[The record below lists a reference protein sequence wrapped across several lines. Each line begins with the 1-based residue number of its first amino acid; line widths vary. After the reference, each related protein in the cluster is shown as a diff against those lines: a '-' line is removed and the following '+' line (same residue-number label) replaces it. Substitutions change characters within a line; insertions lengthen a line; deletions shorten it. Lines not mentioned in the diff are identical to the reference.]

1 MFSIYEHKKL
11 PYQMLVFCEVV
22 RQGSFTAA
30 AEALGHTKSGI
41 STYVSQLEADLAVQ
55 LLNRSTRRLK
65 LTEAGERIYQRSQQ
79 LNTLLS
85 DTLDDLD
92 ALQGEPQGRIAI
104 TAPHAF
110 ETRLIAPAIEHLCA
124 SYPKLLPDVTYS
136 DERLDILSHQLDMAI
151 TVGTLADSRYRAIVL
166 GQLTPILVA
175 SPDYVHTAPSLDSND
190 LMQHSLIQLPW
201 QQQAFVQCQGQSMA
215 YQSERMLK
223 TNTVSS
229 AMHYAQSG
237 LGIALLPARFIAS
250 ELEIGS
256 LERVLP
262 QYQGESRTVYA
273 VHRYQQA
280 LPLALQ
286 VLVQQLQQGFA
297 QSIDKK

>member
-1 MFSIYEHKKL
+1 MFSISEHKRL

-30 AEALGHTKSGI
+30 AEVLGHTKSAI
-41 STYVSQLEADLAVQ
+41 STYVSQLEAGLGVQ
-55 LLNRSTRRLK
+55 LLNRSTRRLN
-65 LTEAGERIYQRSQQ
+65 LTQAGQRIYQRSQQ
-79 LNTLLS
+79 LSTLLS
-85 DTLDDLD
+85 DTLDDLN

-110 ETRLIAPAIEHLCA
+110 ESSLLTPAIRHLCLN
-124 SYPKLLPDVTYS
+124 YPGLLPDIVYS
-136 DERLDILSHQLDMAI
+136 DERLDILTHKLDIAI
-151 TVGTLADSRYRAIVL
+151 TVGRLADSRYRAIVL
-166 GQLTPILVA
+166 GQLTPVLVA
-175 SPDYVHTAPSLDSND
+175 SPGYMQTMTGTEAGG

-201 QQQAFVQCQGQSMA
+201 QQQTFVHCQQDSMA
-215 YQSERMLK
+215 FHSQRVLK

-237 LGIALLPARFIAS
+237 LGIALLPARFIQA
-250 ELEIGS
+250 ELDDGS
-256 LERVLP
+256 LVPVLP

-286 VLVQQLQQGFA
+286 VLVQQLKQGFLS
-297 QSIDKK
+297 Q